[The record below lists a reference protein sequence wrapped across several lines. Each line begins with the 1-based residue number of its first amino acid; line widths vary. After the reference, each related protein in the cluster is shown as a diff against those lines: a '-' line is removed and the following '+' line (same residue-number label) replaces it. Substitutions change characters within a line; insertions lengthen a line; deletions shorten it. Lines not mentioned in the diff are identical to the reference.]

1 MRLPFGLSNHVNNGP
16 KKVNFLFCGVVNSH
30 QPVLFAQ
37 TLLPP
42 SSAAPPTHQ
51 LLPIYQ
57 CDVRGTRT
65 SEETCTEQRVKQSL
79 QYRPRLVNQP
89 DMPELMFS
97 QNTSTKLKEVNN
109 NNCTAIETQVTE
121 KRKAK
126 NLAKDLKTRL
136 FSVLLNSDSQHP
148 SINFLS
154 NMTGKLDLSIG
165 LTREE
170 AMQWSKSLDVL
181 LADPC
186 GRAAFR
192 GFLKSE
198 FSEENIDFWLVCED
212 YRKTKSSAKLDSK
225 AQHIYT
231 EFIRSDA
238 PKQVNIDG
246 NTRDLVS
253 RSILLPTPTCFEGA
267 QRIIFSLM
275 EKDSYSRFLKSDAY
289 LNLINK
295 TQSSNS

>member
-1 MRLPFGLSNHVNNGP
+1 M
-16 KKVNFLFCGVVNSH
+16 
-30 QPVLFAQ
+30 
-37 TLLPP
+37 
-42 SSAAPPTHQ
+42 
-51 LLPIYQ
+51 
-57 CDVRGTRT
+57 
-65 SEETCTEQRVKQSL
+65 KQSL
-79 QYRPRLVNQP
+79 QFHPRQVNQL
-89 DMPELMFS
+89 DMPEIMLP
-97 QNTSTKLKEVNN
+97 QNASTKLKEVNN
-109 NNCTAIETQVTE
+109 FTTSGTQVTE

-148 SINFLS
+148 SINFLP
-154 NMTGKLDLSIG
+154 NMSKKLDLSIG
-165 LTREE
+165 LTLEE

-186 GRAAFR
+186 GLAAFR
-192 GFLKSE
+192 AFLKSE

-212 YRKTKSSAKLDSK
+212 YKKTKSAAKLDSK

-246 NTRDLVS
+246 NTRDLVGK
-253 RSILLPTPTCFEGA
+253 SILLPTHNCFEGA
-267 QRIIFSLM
+267 QKIIFSLM
-275 EKDSYSRFLKSDAY
+275 EKDSYPRFLKSDDY

-295 TQSSNS
+295 SQGSNSNS